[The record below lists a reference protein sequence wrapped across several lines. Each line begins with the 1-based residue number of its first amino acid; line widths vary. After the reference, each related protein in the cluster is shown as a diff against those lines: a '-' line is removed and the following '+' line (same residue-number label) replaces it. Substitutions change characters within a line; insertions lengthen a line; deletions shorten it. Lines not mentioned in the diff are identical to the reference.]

1 MPKPPPKEEQTLL
14 LIYVRRAGYLWRDFV
29 SFGGWLPLYH
39 EKMEGNTPMV
49 HRRLGVFDLIWSVM
63 VLAAVGGWFGLYLL
77 LRLES
82 AESAVQ
88 AGEIVSPAAMARA
101 WSHAGADTPQGEL
114 WHKLP
119 QATQRTIQAELR
131 ADVPSPTL
139 LDQVLTGAINLLIS
153 QNMTINLPADL
164 VLPPRVEQQLAW
176 DDKAIGRTRMNRALF
191 ESLFPSQ
198 IRMNNDRSKAVTE
211 LLAAPCWACGLRLL
225 MACIVYRLVDMLISV
240 LNVCPFGVGA
250 VRAGVRSTEINR
262 RLVLLNLMSFM
273 ELIFWNGILLFY
285 LEEHGLAIFKEP
297 FSGNGTEAEAL
308 VHALQ
313 TSFSTVSTIG
323 YGTYAPNSLWA
334 VLLTL
339 MEVFTGMLLISVA
352 VAQTIS
358 LTTQG
363 DVKQTDNEQNQT
375 IDLINLPISLRNYTP
390 LFLTML
396 IIGFFFIM
404 LMLLEGR

>member
-1 MPKPPPKEEQTLL
+1 MPKPPPKAEQTWL
-14 LIYVRRAGYLWRDFV
+14 LIYVRRVGYIWRDFV

-39 EKMEGNTPMV
+39 EKVEGNTPRV
-49 HRRLGVFDLIWSVM
+49 HRRLGVFDLIWSLM

-88 AGEIVSPAAMARA
+88 AGEIVSPSALARA
-101 WSHAGADTPQGEL
+101 WSNAGADTPQGEL

-119 QATQRTIQAELR
+119 QATQRTILAELR

-164 VLPPRVEQQLAW
+164 VLPPRVEQQLARG
-176 DDKAIGRTRMNRALF
+176 DKVIGRTRMNRALF
-191 ESLFPSQ
+191 ESLFPGQ

-250 VRAGVRSTEINR
+250 VKAGVRSTEINR

-273 ELIFWNGILLFY
+273 ELIFWNATLLFY
-285 LEEHGLAIFKEP
+285 MEEQGVATFKEP

-358 LTTQG
+358 LTTQAEEAKAN
-363 DVKQTDNEQNQT
+363 DDSNKVKDL
-375 IDLINLPISLRNYTP
+375 IDLPVSLRNYTP
-390 LFLTML
+390 VCCTVVL
-396 IIGFFFIM
+396 IGMIYFSLIS
-404 LMLLEGR
+404 LES